1 MLVWTYQAEKGR
13 VINQQQTVDADGTIY
28 FATWGSAEGDER
40 AHGMLY
46 ALNPD
51 GSLKWIYDPGGPAP
65 DEYYLGT
72 IETSPTI
79 GPDGTIYIGRGDG
92 ILRAVNPDGTEKWPF
107 ETISNYVTNEK
118 PHR

>member
-1 MLVWTYQAEKGR
+1 